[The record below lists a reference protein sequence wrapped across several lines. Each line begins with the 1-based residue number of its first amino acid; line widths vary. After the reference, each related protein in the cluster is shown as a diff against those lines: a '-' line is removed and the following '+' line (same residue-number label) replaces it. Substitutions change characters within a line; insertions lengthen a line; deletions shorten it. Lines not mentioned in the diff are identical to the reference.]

1 MQSAYFSDSLDV
13 NNEISF
19 RLSACGSISLNLSF
33 FPLQVSAFLSASLR
47 PSQWLENT
55 SVRGKRWLTAYPC
68 LVLYILTVTFYI
80 FSPSHFLFLL
90 LIPDSSPHLYHHVNF
105 HLIFRYWNW
114 DLHPGP
120 HSPTPHRALFLE
132 GSSAFAGSICLQH
145 MCLRCFDEAA
155 ATKRK
160 KNKVSQD
167 QHHLSCFIVVQSTVL
182 FLRWILACDLQLM

>member
-1 MQSAYFSDSLDV
+1 M
-13 NNEISF
+13 
-19 RLSACGSISLNLSF
+19 SACGSISLNLSS

-55 SVRGKRWLTAYPC
+55 SVRGKLWLTAYPC

-105 HLIFRYWNW
+105 HLIFRCWNW

-120 HSPTPHRALFLE
+120 RSTTPHRALFLE

-145 MCLRCFDEAA
+145 MCLRCSDEAA

-167 QHHLSCFIVVQSTVL
+167 QHHLSCFIVIQATVF